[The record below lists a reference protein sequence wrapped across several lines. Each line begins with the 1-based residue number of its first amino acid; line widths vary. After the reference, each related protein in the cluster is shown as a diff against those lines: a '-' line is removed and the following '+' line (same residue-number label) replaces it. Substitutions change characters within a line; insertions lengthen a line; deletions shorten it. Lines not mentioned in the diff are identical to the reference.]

1 MANQVIERR
10 HDIEFDASTSIQDI
24 LRSVLSARGLNNLN
38 HDRFTT
44 RALHHY
50 SELKGIQ
57 YAADLVAKELIAG
70 GRIMVVGD
78 FDADGATSVA
88 LCMRALAL
96 FGANDIDFIVPN
108 RFDYGYGLSV
118 ALVEEIAKHQPR
130 LIITVD
136 SGISCYAGVAKA
148 RELGMK
154 VVITDHHIAPE
165 TLPPADAIVNP
176 NQPGCAF
183 PSKSIAG
190 VGVAFYLMAAVKQA
204 LLHLEPTRYHRVNA
218 VNLANLLDLVALG
231 TVADVVQLDPNNQ
244 ILVHQGLQRIRL
256 RKSCLGI
263 NALLAVSGRTDAII
277 SSTDLAFNVAPRLN
291 AAGRLEDM
299 SVGIRCL
306 LTDDEGQAQQLA
318 ARLDSINTERKTI
331 QAEMLAEAEQ
341 LMAEVTVQKQTDP
354 LKRSGIAICSSNFHQ
369 GIIGIVA
376 GRLKEQFQVPAVVF
390 AEESSDRV
398 KGSVRSIEG
407 IHIRDLLE
415 EINVEN
421 PNMIDKFG
429 GHAMAAGLSL
439 AKPCLAS
446 FMQLFREK
454 TAVKLAALAQQQRIL
469 SDGCLPT
476 NNLTLMLAREL
487 KLLAPWGQGLAE
499 PLFDGEFRVVN
510 RKVLKDKHLKLTL
523 ARDDQLFD
531 AIAFNIDPTP
541 YLDES
546 IEHIRLVFQPDINRF
561 KGKQHLQLL
570 VRHLEWCRP
579 QSDLH

>member
-10 HDIEFDASTSIQDI
+10 HDNVFDASTSVQDI
-24 LRSVLSARGLNNLN
+24 LQSVLSARGLNHSSHN
-38 HDRFTT
+38 RFTT
-44 RALHHY
+44 GGLHHY
-50 SELKGIQ
+50 SELKGVQ
-57 YAADLVAKELIAG
+57 HAADLLAKELIAG
-70 GRIMVVGD
+70 SRIMVVGD

-88 LCMRALAL
+88 LCMRALAS
-96 FGANDIDFIVPN
+96 FGATDVEFIVPN

-118 ALVEEIAKHQPR
+118 ALVDEIAKRQPQ

-154 VVITDHHIAPE
+154 VVITDHHLAPE
-165 TLPPADAIVNP
+165 TLPPANAIVNP

-204 LLHLEPTRYHRVNA
+204 LLNSEPSYYRRVNG

-231 TVADVVQLDPNNQ
+231 TVADVVQLDSNNQ

-256 RKSCLGI
+256 RKSCIGI
-263 NALLAVSGRTDAII
+263 SAILAVSGRTDNII

-306 LTDDEGQAQQLA
+306 MTDDEQQAKQLA

-331 QAEMLAEAEQ
+331 QQQMLVEAEQ
-341 LMAEVTVQKQTDP
+341 LMADVPLEKQSEQT
-354 LKRSGIAICSSNFHQ
+354 KQAGIVICSCNFHQ

-390 AEESSDRV
+390 AEGSSEVV
-398 KGSVRSIEG
+398 KGSARSIDG
-407 IHIRDLLE
+407 IHIRDILE
-415 EINVEN
+415 EINVEH

-439 AKPCLAS
+439 SKTKVAS
-446 FMQLFREK
+446 FTTVFREK
-454 TAVKLAALAQQQRIL
+454 TALKLVALEQHQRIL
-469 SDGCLPT
+469 SDGCLPA
-476 NNLTLMLAREL
+476 NVLTPTLARDL

-499 PLFDGEFRVVN
+499 PLFDGDFRVVQ
-510 RKVLKDKHLKLTL
+510 RKVLKDKHLKMTV
-523 ARDDQLFD
+523 ACAGQLFD
-531 AIAFNIDPTP
+531 AIAFNIDPRP
-541 YLDES
+541 FLDES
-546 IEHIRLVFQPDINRF
+546 LEHIRLVYQPDINRF
-561 KGKQHLQLL
+561 KGKQQLQLII
-570 VRHLEWCRP
+570 RHLEWCPP
-579 QSDLH
+579 QSERR